1 MQEVTINVPD
11 ALFSKLE
18 RIMQV
23 ATSNF
28 EASQQNFP
36 QKYPGYQATLAIDE
50 LRRTD
55 YSRLDA
61 SNHTYLDYTG
71 GGLYA
76 ESQIQKHMQQLTDNV
91 YGNPHSLNP
100 TSLASTK
107 ITESARQYVLKYLN
121 ADPEEYVVIFTAN
134 ASSALKLVGEA
145 YPFKD
150 NGQYLLTYD
159 NHNSVNGIRE
169 YARYADA
176 KTIYTP
182 IDDESL
188 RIDEEILNHNLD
200 KTISGGNN
208 LFAYPAQS
216 NFSGIQHDLEWIAIA
231 QEKGWDVLLD
241 AAAFLPTN
249 SLDLS
254 EYHPDFVT
262 LSFYKMF
269 GYPTGIGALIARRS
283 VLSKMER
290 PWFAGGTI
298 SVVSVQGDGH
308 YLHKDEAGYEDG
320 TINYLG
326 IPAVEIG
333 LRHVESIGIETIHER
348 VMLLTDY
355 LLQELTALKHDNG
368 QALISL
374 YGDVSIEKRGATLAL
389 NFYDPDGTVFDYR
402 LVEALANE
410 INISLRTGCFCNPGA
425 GEIVHHISGARLK
438 ECFES
443 ESLSF
448 EQLAGSLLNTGDTD
462 VLGAVRISTGIASN
476 FEDVYRLLNFARLF
490 LNEKSSGIQIS

>member
-11 ALFSKLE
+11 TLFSKLE
-18 RIMQV
+18 QVMQV
-23 ATSNF
+23 AGDNF
-28 EASQQNFP
+28 GSEKQNFL
-36 QKYPGYQATLAIDE
+36 QKYPQYQATLKIDE
-50 LRRTD
+50 SRKTD

-61 SNHTYLDYTG
+61 GNHAYLDYTG

-76 ESQIQKHMQQLTDNV
+76 ESQVRHHMQQLTDNV

-121 ADPEEYVVIFTAN
+121 ADPAEYVVVFTAN
-134 ASSALKLVGEA
+134 ASTALKLIGEA

-150 NGQYLLTYD
+150 KGQYLLTFD

-169 YARYADA
+169 YARHAEA
-176 KTIYTP
+176 NTIYTP

-188 RIDEEILNHNLD
+188 RMDDETLNQNLD
-200 KTISGGNN
+200 KAIPDGNN

-216 NFSGIQHDLEWIAIA
+216 NFSGIQHDLEWIEIA

-249 SLDLS
+249 PLDLS
-254 EYHPDFVT
+254 EYHPEFIV

-283 VLSKMER
+283 VLSKMQR

-298 SVVSVQGDGH
+298 SVASVQGDGH

-326 IPAVEIG
+326 IPAIEIG
-333 LRHVESIGIETIHER
+333 LRHIESLGIDTIHDR
-348 VMLLTDY
+348 VMVLTEY
-355 LLQELTALKHDNG
+355 LLDELPTLKHDNG
-368 QALISL
+368 QPLVSL
-374 YGDVSIEKRGATLAL
+374 YGDVSMEKRGATLAL
-389 NFYDPDGTVFDYR
+389 NLYDPDGTVFDYR

-425 GEIVHHISGARLK
+425 GEIAHHIAGDRLQ

-443 ESLSF
+443 DTLSF
-448 EQLAGSLLNTGDTD
+448 EKLAGELLNTGDTD
-462 VLGAVRISTGIASN
+462 VVGAVRISTGIASN
-476 FEDVYRLLNFARLF
+476 FEDVYRLVNFVRLF
-490 LNEKSSGIQIS
+490 LNEKSSGIQM